1 MRIHYTER
9 GYEASDKLR
18 GIIEKKL
25 AKLNKFIDEDTDAYV
40 TLTRENSKRHIM
52 EITIPINGMMLRGE
66 EACDDFYSAIDDI
79 VNALERQMRK
89 HRTRLERRIR
99 ENAFDDYIPQEE
111 EEPENSYEIV
121 RVKRFAIKPMD
132 SEEAI
137 MQMELVGHDFFVF
150 RNAETD
156 QVNVVYK
163 RRDGRYGLIDPE
175 YI

>member
-9 GYEASDKLR
+9 GCEATDKLR

-40 TLTRENSKRHIM
+40 TLTREGKRHIM
-52 EITIPINGMMLRGE
+52 EITIPFNNMMLRGE
-66 EACDDFYSAIDDI
+66 EVCEDFYSAIDDI

-89 HRTRLERRIR
+89 HRTRLERRVR
-99 ENAFDDYIPQEE
+99 ENAFADYIPQEDD
-111 EEPENSYEIV
+111 EPENSYEIV

-150 RNAETD
+150 RNAETE

-163 RRDGRYGLIDPE
+163 RRDGRYGLIEPE

>member
-9 GYEASDKLR
+9 GCEASDKLR

-25 AKLNKFIDEDTDAYV
+25 LNKFIDEDTDAYV
-40 TLTRENSKRHIM
+40 TLTRESKRHIM
-52 EITIPINGMMLRGE
+52 EITIPFNGMMLRSE
-66 EACDDFYSAIDDI
+66 EECEDFYSAIDDI
-79 VNALERQMRK
+79 VNALERQIRK
-89 HRTRLERRIR
+89 HRTRLERRVR
-99 ENAFDDYIPQEE
+99 ENAFADYVPQEE
-111 EEPENSYEIV
+111 DEPENSYEIV

-163 RRDGRYGLIDPE
+163 RKDGRYGLIEPE

>member
-1 MRIHYTER
+1 MRLHYTER
-9 GYEASDKLR
+9 GCEASDKHKAL
-18 GIIEKKL
+18 IEKKL
-25 AKLNKFIDEDTDAYV
+25 TKLNKFIDEDADAYV
-40 TLTRENSKRHIM
+40 TLTREGKRHIM
-52 EITIPINGMMLRGE
+52 EITIPLNGMMLRGE
-66 EACDDFYSAIDDI
+66 EKCEDFYSAIDDI
-79 VNALERQMRK
+79 VDALERQMRK
-89 HRTRLERRIR
+89 HRTRLARRVR
-99 ENAFDDYIPQEE
+99 ENAFADYAAQED

-163 RRDGRYGLIDPE
+163 RKDGRYGLIEPE